1 MPTHVNV
8 STNLKAAQM
17 VDVLRSHPGEMMGSK
32 SIANELKQRG
42 IDVIPKTV
50 SNYLSTVIKQGDYP
64 QLTSKPRVGFIWNAD
79 EAEFYAKK
87 AETTENKSAYRK
99 KNPVMHNAEG
109 YSDPTAGAAIRNVEG
124 EDPYA
129 RLGEVWSVKGANG
142 LVEWFLI
149 LADWKSVKVGV
160 PLYAGDYRSR
170 IKVKVDV
177 AGTTL
182 YGDATNLRSKPSKYF
197 DTYMGNVE
205 DKKARVILN
214 DVLKAVCD
222 PDISPTVIEAVNP
235 ANAIE
240 VDGRLYTEADI
251 RSKLDT
257 IVTLNGHI
265 DAYTKTVGELD
276 EEINTK
282 RAVILD
288 KESQISDLTNMNKD
302 LMDANN
308 GLRTA
313 LVSAK
318 KNKPIVVEVDGETYN
333 EEDIK
338 AIIRD
343 RNTVRVGNKVYRP
356 SDIIALEEGVN
367 PDWTDPSPDTTV
379 DVQYLAMQHTEWKI
393 YKQFF
398 EAYCAGLVKGD
409 VE

>member
-142 LVEWFLI
+142 LVEWFMI
-149 LADWKSVKVGV
+149 LSDWGAVRIGL

-170 IKVKVDV
+170 IRVKVDV

-222 PDISPTVIEAVNP
+222 PDISPVVVEAVSP
-235 ANAIE
+235 ANTIE
-240 VDGRLYTEADI
+240 IDGTLYTEVDVKNKIAWIKNHLEETEVLDNDI
-251 RSKLDT
+251 VDLT
-257 IVTLNGHI
+257 GQ
-265 DAYTKTVGELD
+265 
-276 EEINTK
+276 
-282 RAVILD
+282 LD
-288 KESQISDLTNMNKD
+288 KANAKIKELE
-302 LMDANN
+302 DANN
-308 GLRTA
+308 GIRTA
-313 LVSAK
+313 LISAK
-318 KNKPIVVEVDGETYN
+318 KNKPIVIEVDGEIYN

-343 RNTVRVGNKVYRP
+343 RNTVRVGNKVYRA

>member
-1 MPTHVNV
+1 MSTHINV

-17 VDVLRSHPGEMMGSK
+17 VDVLRSHPGKMMGSK
-32 SIANELKQRG
+32 SIADELAQRG
-42 IDVIPKTV
+42 IDVLPKTV
-50 SNYLSTVIKQGDYP
+50 SNYLSIMINQGDYP
-64 QLTSKPRVGFIWNAD
+64 QLSSKPRVGFIWNAD
-79 EAEFYAKK
+79 EAEFYVKK

-109 YSDPTAGAAIRNVEG
+109 YSDPTAGAAIRNTEG
-124 EDPYA
+124 DDPYS

-142 LVEWFLI
+142 LVEWFMI
-149 LADWKSVKVGV
+149 LSDWGAVRIGL

-170 IKVKVDV
+170 IRVKVDV

-222 PDISPTVIEAVNP
+222 PDISPTVIEGVTP

-240 VDGRLYTEADI
+240 VDGVLYTEADVKC
-251 RSKLDT
+251 KLDT
-257 IVTLNGHI
+257 VDILKGQNAAYDDDVTKLSEDLASANAKI
-265 DAYTKTVGELD
+265 KELD
-276 EEINTK
+276 NT
-282 RAVILD
+282 
-288 KESQISDLTNMNKD
+288 ISN
-302 LMDANN
+302 
-308 GLRTA
+308 LREA
-313 LVSAK
+313 LVTARK
-318 KNKPIVVEVDGETYN
+318 IKPMSITVDGEIYN
-333 EEDIK
+333 GEDIA
-338 AIIRD
+338 AIIRA
-343 RNTVRVGNKVYRP
+343 RNTVRVGDKIYTA
-356 SDIIALEEGVN
+356 SDIIALEEGVS

-379 DVQYLAMQHTEWKI
+379 DIQYLAMQHTEWKI